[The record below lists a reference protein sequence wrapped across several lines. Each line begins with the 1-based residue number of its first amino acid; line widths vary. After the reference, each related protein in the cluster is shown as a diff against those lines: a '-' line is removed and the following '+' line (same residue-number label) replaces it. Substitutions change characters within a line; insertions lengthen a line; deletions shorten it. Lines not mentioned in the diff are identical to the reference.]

1 MAIDKNAVVKEA
13 QKFVAKGQFDKA
25 IAEWKK
31 LLRETPDDP
40 NIFNTIG
47 DLCLKKSSKG
57 EAVEAYR
64 RAADILAQDGFT
76 SKAIALYKK
85 VLNIDPQKI
94 EVHLALGDLNAEKG
108 LTGAALE
115 SYKVAADHYIQQGEM
130 PKALGIYQK
139 MADMSPSNHAFRIK
153 LGDMYV
159 KEGMKTEAAKAYL
172 DAAEAHMAKNA
183 FQDARLLFEK
193 VLALDPNNN
202 GVYHKAGLVYL
213 QEGKF
218 VEACKTLK
226 RAFENNPSNA
236 ELANT
241 YLDALEKAGKSDE
254 AEEVLVAIIAAD
266 PSRTELREKL
276 YHAYIAKNELEK
288 ALDEV
293 SALAQAKIEQGNDEA
308 AEAILETFVSECPQF
323 IHGRQKLAE
332 FYATNFRNSDAAQT
346 LLEAAELLAAENPEG
361 AKALASRALSL
372 APGMREAKQMLEQL
386 ETAKMAPAAPAAAS
400 FVEEPTELSPAPSAP
415 EFLAEAPTEAPPIE
429 PAFEPYAEAPAEAP
443 PIEPALEPY
452 AEVPTETAP
461 PTEEEPPAISEA
473 FTEADVLIKYGLPAK
488 ALEQLEGLASQY
500 PAIARVRIKIRDLY
514 RDQGNSEKAAQQ
526 TLLLSDL
533 YANQGNAEMAE
544 AELQIAHELAPNH
557 PLVRARFGQ
566 AVAPEEPQQ
575 PETPFESAP
584 AIPEITA
591 PAFEE
596 AITVFE
602 TAPVEE
608 EEKVDFDSIEANL
621 PPIEE
626 ITSFEAPEAPLEIET
641 PSSLELEVEPIEEV
655 QAVEAMEPVAPP
667 QAPEAPPSEI
677 DLSEIWAEAEFY
689 YQQGLFDEARKYYA
703 KIIELTPSDRRA
715 IERLAEITREEDE
728 TREFTKLAEAVE
740 GLEEEGAFTES
751 DSALAA
757 SASDDEAVRRLMREI
772 SEISKEQAPPAPKK
786 AEPLPPKK
794 ETPQPARLTREDV
807 FKEQKQTPPPARK
820 EPSPKPKPAPPEEI
834 FASFTPQPK
843 KSAPTEDDF
852 FDLGAELQKEVAS
865 STRERKTKPE
875 DFFDLAAELK
885 DELSSAPI
893 ATRAPL
899 APQDQSLDD
908 IFEEFKKGVEQQAIK
923 EDADTHYNLG
933 VAYKEMGLLDD
944 AIAEFIMTPED
955 EPRFVQS
962 RYMLGLC
969 YMEKGEFQNAIGE
982 IQNAIDYGDTIGDDD
997 DAQNLLGMQ
1006 YDLALAYQGA
1016 GNLKAALDEFQK
1028 IADVSP
1034 GYRDTAAKL
1043 KDLRKGGDFLSLAQ
1057 LKNDIEKEI
1066 SAKFLKEGERIERE
1080 ERSKR
1085 GKN

>member
-31 LLRETPDDP
+31 LLRETPNDP
-40 NIFNTIG
+40 NLFNTIG
-47 DLCLKKSSKG
+47 DLCLKKNAKG

-64 RAADILAQDGFT
+64 RAADILAEDGFT

-94 EVHLALGDLNAEKG
+94 EVYLALGDLNAEKG

-115 SYKVAADHYIQQGEM
+115 TYKVAADHYIQQDDM

-139 MADMSPSNHAFRIK
+139 MADMNPSNHTFRIK
-153 LGDMYV
+153 LGEMYI
-159 KEGMKTEAAKAYL
+159 KEGMKAEAAKAYL

-183 FQDARLLFEK
+183 FQDARQLFEK
-193 VLALDPNNN
+193 VLALDPSNK

-218 VEACKTLK
+218 TEACKALK
-226 RAFENNPSNA
+226 HAFENNPSNV

-241 YLDALEKAGKSDE
+241 YLNALEQAGKLDE
-254 AEEVLVAIIAAD
+254 AEEVIIAILTED

-276 YHAYIAKNELEK
+276 YRAYLAKNEFQK

-293 SALAQAKIEQGNDEA
+293 TVLAQAKIERGDDEA
-308 AEAILETFVSECPQF
+308 AEAIFKTFVSECPQF

-332 FYATNFRNSDAAQT
+332 FYATNFRNGDAAQV
-346 LLEAAELLAAENPEG
+346 LVEAAEILATENVEG

-372 APGMREAKQMLEQL
+372 APGMPEAKRLIEQL
-386 ETAKMAPAAPAAAS
+386 ETARTAPTPAPPATAPFVETPTETSFAPPTPELFEEAPPEAPAAEPS
-400 FVEEPTELSPAPSAP
+400 FETYAEPTTPVEEESPA
-415 EFLAEAPTEAPPIE
+415 
-429 PAFEPYAEAPAEAP
+429 
-443 PIEPALEPY
+443 
-452 AEVPTETAP
+452 VN
-461 PTEEEPPAISEA
+461 EA

-488 ALEQLEGLASQY
+488 ALEQLEGLAGQY
-500 PAIARVRIKIRDLY
+500 PESARIRVKLRDLY
-514 RDQGNSEKAAQQ
+514 RDQGNADKAAQH

-533 YANQGNAEMAE
+533 YAAQGNQEMAQ
-544 AELQIAHELAPNH
+544 AELQIAYELAPENSS
-557 PLVRARFGQ
+557 VRARFGQ
-566 AVAPEEPQQ
+566 APLDTYQREIPEAHF
-575 PETPFESAP
+575 ETAP
-584 AIPEITA
+584 AIPESA
-591 PAFEE
+591 PSVLEE
-596 AITVFE
+596 AS
-602 TAPVEE
+602 PVIEPTPAE
-608 EEKVDFDSIEANL
+608 DKKVDFNAIEAEL
-621 PPIEE
+621 PVLEE
-626 ITSFEAPEAPLEIET
+626 LAPLTAPEATESSFEIET
-641 PSSLELEVEPIEEV
+641 PPTLEMHEEPIEEV
-655 QAVEAMEPVAPP
+655 HAFEVMEHPAPP
-667 QAPEAPPSEI
+667 KPPQERATEV
-677 DLSEIWAEAEFY
+677 DLSDIWAEAEFY

-740 GLEEEGAFTES
+740 SLEEGAFTETG

-772 SEISKEQAPPAPKK
+772 SQISKEQSPPAP
-786 AEPLPPKK
+786 PPRKEVPPPSRVTREDIFKDQKPMAPPVRK
-794 ETPQPARLTREDV
+794 ETP
-807 FKEQKQTPPPARK
+807 
-820 EPSPKPKPAPPEEI
+820 SKPKFTPSQEI
-834 FASFTPQPK
+834 FASFTPPPQQQK
-843 KSAPTEDDF
+843 FAPVEDDF
-852 FDLGAELQKEVAS
+852 FDLGLELQKEVTK
-865 STRERKTKPE
+865 STRERKTKAE

-885 DELSSAPI
+885 DELSSTPSSH
-893 ATRAPL
+893 TPV

-944 AIAEFIMTPED
+944 AIAEFIMTPEE

-982 IQNAIDYGDTIGDDD
+982 IQNAIDYEDTIGEGEDL
-997 DAQNLLGMQ
+997 QTRLGMQ
-1006 YDLALAYQGA
+1006 YDLGLAYHGA
-1016 GNLKAALDEFQK
+1016 GNLKAALSEFQK

-1043 KDLRKGGDFLSLAQ
+1043 KDLSKGSFLSLAQ
-1057 LKNDIEKEI
+1057 LKDDIEKEI

-1085 GKN
+1085 SRT